1 MGRTAYTTLHTC
13 ATLQPKKCGRWSSN
27 PRCGLQKGSCHEQ
40 TPSTCSPDTKTSLMK
55 LSKRASDGTTASCS
69 TQQAASEPVPLTF
82 RACTVCRVMVQLL
95 DGLQGLNGE
104 PPQWHADRLVF
115 INDVYFCARDA
126 VRLLQHVSADLAC
139 SMDFLQWKDPPSTV
153 NVYPYGVDGPPLS
166 VGGLRNSTGTQ
177 GTCSTELFLA
187 ALSTWQ

>member
-1 MGRTAYTTLHTC
+1 
-13 ATLQPKKCGRWSSN
+13 
-27 PRCGLQKGSCHEQ
+27 
-40 TPSTCSPDTKTSLMK
+40 
-55 LSKRASDGTTASCS
+55 
-69 TQQAASEPVPLTF
+69 
-82 RACTVCRVMVQLL
+82 MVQLL

-166 VGGLRNSTGTQ
+166 VGGLSNSIFLLGTQ
-177 GTCSTELFLA
+177 GTSSIQVYLQICQCGSAHGPAAFRLLTCSWA
-187 ALSTWQ
+187 RCALKPSSSIAIKLGLLLCDPKATCKMHTCRSTHWLMDLGATVFVHKPLSSCRGHSGYWR